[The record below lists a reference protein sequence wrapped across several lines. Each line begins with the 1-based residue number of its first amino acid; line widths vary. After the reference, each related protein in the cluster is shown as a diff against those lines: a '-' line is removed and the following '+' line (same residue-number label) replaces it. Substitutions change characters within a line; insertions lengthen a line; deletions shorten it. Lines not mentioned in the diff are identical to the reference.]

1 MILGV
6 IFDLDGTLADTI
18 GDIAEAANY
27 ALKTLNCPSHTEDEY
42 KYFVGDGIKELIE
55 RALPEDLRENEEKK
69 AACLE
74 AFKQYYQKNYCV
86 HTKPYDGIFETIDT
100 LKRNGVKLSIV
111 TNKNEEAVKLIT
123 AKLFK
128 GYFETVI
135 GNSDRIKQKPDPES
149 VLSIME
155 AQNFTPEEV
164 LFVGDSYTDIRTAK
178 NAGIKSVGVLWGFRT
193 REELEN
199 EGASFI
205 IEKPTDLIGIVN
217 SL

>member
-18 GDIAEAANY
+18 GDISEAANY
-27 ALKTLNCPSHTEDEY
+27 ALKTVCCKEHTEDEY

-55 RALPEDLRENEEKK
+55 RALPEEMRSDMEKK

-74 AFKQYYQKNYCV
+74 AFKDYYQKNYCV
-86 HTKPYDGIFETIDT
+86 HTKPYDGIYETIEA
-100 LKRNGVKLSIV
+100 LRQSGISLFIV
-111 TNKNEEAVKLIT
+111 TNKNEEAVKLIV
-123 AKLFK
+123 AKLFN

-135 GNSDRIKQKPDPES
+135 GNSDRVKQKPDPES
-149 VLSIME
+149 VLGIMK
-155 AQNFTPEEV
+155 ARNFTPDEV
-164 LFVGDSYTDIRTAK
+164 LFIGDSYTDIRTAK

-193 REELEN
+193 KAELEN

-205 IEKPTDLIGIVN
+205 IEKPTDLLGIVN

>member
-1 MILGV
+1 MILAV

-27 ALKTLNCPSHTEDEY
+27 ALDTLHCPPHTTEEY

-55 RALPEDLRENEEKK
+55 RALPEDLREDEEKK
-69 AACLE
+69 TACLNE
-74 AFKQYYQKNYCV
+74 FKHFYQKNYCV
-86 HTKPYDGIFETIDT
+86 HTKPYDGIFETLDY
-100 LKRNGVKLSIV
+100 LKRNGIIMSVV
-111 TNKNEEAVKLIT
+111 TNKNEEAVKLIV

-149 VLSIME
+149 VMNIMKTHDL
-155 AQNFTPEEV
+155 APDEV

-178 NAGIKSVGVLWGFRT
+178 NAGIKGVGVLWGFRT
-193 REELEN
+193 RSELED
-199 EGASFI
+199 EGAAYI
-205 IEKPTDLIGIVN
+205 IEKPTELIDIVN
-217 SL
+217 GL